1 MWQTKDQAPEQ
12 EHFECMGNQVGW
24 EARWQEQAG
33 FWADVRLGSVG
44 GGRDGAPRQVRLV
57 IVDVNLAFN
66 LTWLL
71 P

>member
-1 MWQTKDQAPEQ
+1 
-12 EHFECMGNQVGW
+12 MGNQVGW

>member
-1 MWQTKDQAPEQ
+1 MR
-12 EHFECMGNQVGW
+12 NQVGW
-24 EARWQEQAG
+24 EACWQEQA
-33 FWADVRLGSVG
+33 VGSVG